1 MKKVLAVIAAA
12 SIATASFAAVHADD
26 EISVL
31 LDGQPISFDVP
42 PQIVE
47 DRTLVPFRAIFE
59 ALGYEVG
66 WDQETQTVS
75 GVKGDVTLEMVI
87 GSTTATITTVVAED
101 AEDADADDAEDADA
115 EDEDAE
121 DAEDADAEDAEDA
134 EDADAEDADDEDA
147 ADADAEDEDAD
158 EADTATVAEPKVET
172 VTFDV
177 PPQIIDDRTLV
188 PVRAVG
194 EMSGYLV
201 DWIGD
206 TRTVTIDTPEA
217 EPEAPEA
224 PTETAAPETT
234 DAPEAT
240 EAPETTDAPEATEAP
255 KATAAP
261 EADSDLPV
269 KFDDTAEIL
278 ASHTRNF
285 KLLTAVKNDEGKYD
299 ITFEFETFKEGSGT
313 VAVQYNCLD
322 ASGKV
327 VDTFGENPRS
337 TDYTWTPQTGS
348 ATISGD
354 TVTIVLAN

>member
-101 AEDADADDAEDADA
+101 AEDADADDADAEDADAEDAEDADA

-121 DAEDADAEDAEDA
+121 DAEDADAEDEDDA
-134 EDADAEDADDEDA
+134 DDADAEDA
-147 ADADAEDEDAD
+147 ADADADDAD
-158 EADTATVAEPKVET
+158 AEDADTATVAEPKVET

-224 PTETAAPETT
+224 PTETA
-234 DAPEAT
+234 
-240 EAPETTDAPEATEAP
+240 APETTDAPEATEAP